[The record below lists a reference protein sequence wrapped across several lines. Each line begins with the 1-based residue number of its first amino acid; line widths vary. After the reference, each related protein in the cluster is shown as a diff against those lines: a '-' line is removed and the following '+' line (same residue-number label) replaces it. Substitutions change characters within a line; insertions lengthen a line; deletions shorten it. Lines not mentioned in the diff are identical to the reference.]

1 MEVRQH
7 GFTVK
12 DIVEWNGTGK
22 ICYDENY
29 QRVANQWTRSQE
41 SLLIDS
47 LIRGFK
53 VPALWVER
61 VESVTDKIPLKYNV
75 IDGRQR
81 INTMYKFLNG
91 KFKLDKDLDPYII
104 PAGKYDNDS
113 EDIVIE
119 LAGKKFSQLPA
130 FIQNK
135 IKDTPMEI
143 LIMLDYTK
151 EEKEE
156 QFFRLN
162 NGSLFTKQQKATVEL
177 GTDLINKLKPI
188 TEHSFWERSGLS
200 NTQKKHGVIMET
212 VLKSL
217 MLLTEYDYGTAF
229 GANQVMKFAE
239 YYSKNFIQEEIDY
252 CYQLF
257 DKLNEILPDDDTY
270 NTFLK
275 PVNIPNLIMQIHE
288 CLASE
293 GEEHGDIVIDDDF
306 FRDYLTEFINY
317 IDNTGYNDN
326 CGKGTTNKKKVD
338 GRTDSLHEWW
348 IQFYSQ
354 SFGDGENNGEMNIC
368 KNTESSIA
376 DILESS
382 KPDIDMDNDINDSPT
397 EDSNDDIA

>member
-29 QRVANQWTRSQE
+29 QRVAGQWDKGQE

-47 LIRGFK
+47 LIRGYK
-53 VPALWVER
+53 IPALWVER
-61 VESVTDKIPLKYNV
+61 VESVTDEIPLKYNV
-75 IDGRQR
+75 IDGTQR
-81 INTMYKFLNG
+81 INTMSKFLNG
-91 KFKLDKDLDPYII
+91 EFKLEKDLDPYII
-104 PAGKYDNDS
+104 PAGKYDNGS
-113 EDIVIE
+113 EDIVVE

-135 IKDTPMEI
+135 IRDTPMEI

-156 QFFRLN
+156 QFYRLN
-162 NGSLFTKQQKATVEL
+162 NGSLFTKQQKATVGL
-177 GTDLINKLKPI
+177 GTDLIDKLKPI
-188 TEHSFWERSGLS
+188 TNHDFWERTGLS
-200 NTQKKHGVIMET
+200 KTQKKHGVIMET
-212 VLKSL
+212 TLKSL
-217 MLLTEYDYGTAF
+217 MLLTGYDYGTAF

-239 YYSKNFIQEEIDY
+239 YYSKNFSQGTIDC

-257 DKLNEILPDDDTY
+257 DKLNEILPDDDIY
-270 NTFLK
+270 NAFLK
-275 PVNIPNLIMQIHE
+275 PINIPNLIMQMDE

-317 IDNTGYNDN
+317 IDNTGYYDN
-326 CGKGTTNKKKVD
+326 CGRGTTNKKKVD
-338 GRTDSLHEWW
+338 GRTESLHEWW
-348 IQFYSQ
+348 IQFCSQ
-354 SFGDGENNGEMNIC
+354 SFGDGEKNDETDIC
-368 KNTESSIA
+368 QYTESSI
-376 DILESS
+376 DNILEPNKS
-382 KPDIDMDNDINDSPT
+382 DISIGNGIDDNPT